1 MKKGYDIHF
10 LPSHFGWWPRRAA
23 LTTWGGVLFH
33 RSPILRFP
41 PCSSVTRQDQSTSH
55 VFVVVH
61 RWLPFSLWI
70 LSSWCSSCTLRQK
83 VVGPLEEQ
91 TATIGRKSIHLKM
104 CVTTAT
110 YSQVTTLMTQLQ
122 SLCTPQNTGAAD
134 LAKIILCF
142 WEKIFAKGWALHVG
156 LDPAQ
161 RSTVI

>member
-1 MKKGYDIHF
+1 M
-10 LPSHFGWWPRRAA
+10 
-23 LTTWGGVLFH
+23 
-33 RSPILRFP
+33 
-41 PCSSVTRQDQSTSH
+41 
-55 VFVVVH
+55 
-61 RWLPFSLWI
+61 
-70 LSSWCSSCTLRQK
+70 
-83 VVGPLEEQ
+83 VGPLEEQ

-161 RSTVI
+161 CSTVI